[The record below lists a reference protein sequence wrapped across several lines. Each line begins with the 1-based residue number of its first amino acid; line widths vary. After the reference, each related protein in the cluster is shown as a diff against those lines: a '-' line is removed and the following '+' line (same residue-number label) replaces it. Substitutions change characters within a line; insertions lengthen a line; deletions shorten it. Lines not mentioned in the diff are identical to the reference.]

1 MMVQL
6 FRKDT
11 PITEKVKIL
20 LPKILLTGFN
30 LKSTMKK
37 KKDFVNGNN
46 YVIFRFYILEQFS
59 KSLH

>member
-37 KKDFVNGNN
+37 KKGFCE
-46 YVIFRFYILEQFS
+46 RKQLCYIQILYS
-59 KSLH
+59 GTV